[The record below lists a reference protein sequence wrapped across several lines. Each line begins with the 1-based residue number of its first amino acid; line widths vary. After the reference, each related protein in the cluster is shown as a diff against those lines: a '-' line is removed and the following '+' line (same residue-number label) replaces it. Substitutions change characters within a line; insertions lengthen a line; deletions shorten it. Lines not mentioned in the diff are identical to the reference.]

1 MMQTWYK
8 PSCWLS
14 CSLNFS
20 MKRLLVLGWGGWG
33 LKMRCG
39 CYAMALRL
47 QEMPPVTISLHPL
60 RGAAWPGPA
69 LSICW
74 LELQAAVPRI
84 ACTHHY
90 LKQKKTLIGVG
101 RAAAARME
109 KWNETISEHRG
120 NELAAVLVC
129 PDHNISHFSPQR
141 TFLVPPAARRRRRS
155 NDSLIKFWHWLVT
168 AAWCRYWE
176 GRTLDTW
183 CRPAQVTVV
192 SGHSCRHLC
201 MASVVTRSH
210 LWASLVT
217 TCGHL
222 ANVRTLGVAQWQ
234 CAMACVMCV
243 QCVYYCVML
252 IMPSCAQHYL
262 AHR

>member
-1 MMQTWYK
+1 MLAERR
-8 PSCWLS
+8 P
-14 CSLNFS
+14 
-20 MKRLLVLGWGGWG
+20 LGWRNEMKPLASTAAMSWLQYSCVLITTSHISPHNGHSSCRQLPGGG
-33 LKMRCG
+33 
-39 CYAMALRL
+39 
-47 QEMPPVTISLHPL
+47 
-60 RGAAWPGPA
+60 GAVMTHL
-69 LSICW
+69 LSSDTGSS
-74 LELQAAVPRI
+74 QP
-84 ACTHHY
+84 
-90 LKQKKTLIGVG
+90 
-101 RAAAARME
+101 
-109 KWNETISEHRG
+109 
-120 NELAAVLVC
+120 
-129 PDHNISHFSPQR
+129 
-141 TFLVPPAARRRRRS
+141 
-155 NDSLIKFWHWLVT
+155 
-168 AAWCRYWE
+168 AWCRYWE

-222 ANVRTLGVAQWQ
+222 ANVRTLGVAQ

-262 AHR
+262 AHRW